1 MHVLDASLSNLYLFV
16 AECIVVLLWC
26 EWLMKEGEGVYE
38 YFSRQKGMVN
48 VFAVKCDLVAVSLPR
63 EALVSLLLVGIV
75 FEIVL
80 QHH

>member
-1 MHVLDASLSNLYLFV
+1 
-16 AECIVVLLWC
+16 
-26 EWLMKEGEGVYE
+26 MKEGEGVYE